1 MDIQAR
7 LSVLNNLLSLL
18 IEATESCDSLTG
30 ESVSATLFIIQEQV
44 QKLQISMD
52 NQV

>member
-7 LSVLNNLLSLL
+7 LSLLNKHLGLL

-30 ESVSATLFIIQEQV
+30 ESVSATLFMIQEQV
-44 QKLQISMD
+44 RLIQKVV
-52 NQV
+52 NKE